1 MKSTGYAISIIVSAI
16 ISLCFAQNCLAEQ
29 DNIFQSAIETA
40 VDQAIDAWIKEDN
53 QKLKAA
59 LEKLT
64 LNETYL
70 IAVGQS
76 NKERSYLTQV
86 PKSLSRNFNTVA
98 AYLYLIRK
106 EKEDIN
112 LWPFYIFEGSRFD
125 FVQKGER

>member
-1 MKSTGYAISIIVSAI
+1 MKTTGYAIIIVSTI
-16 ISLCFAQNCLAEQ
+16 ISLFWVQNCLAEQ

-40 VDQAIDAWIKEDN
+40 VDQAIDTWIKGDN

-76 NKERSYLTQV
+76 NKNRSYLTRV
-86 PKSLSRNFNTVA
+86 PKSLNRNFNTVA

-112 LWPFYIFEGSRFD
+112 LWPVSLFEGNRFQ
-125 FVQKGER
+125 VIQKGEL